1 MIEKVLIVSS
11 RAGRDGRVRLTTNIQ
26 GGMTLRLMGPHS
38 RLKESHEERKGK
50 ENGPRG
56 QKLKE
61 GKRNRTVAL
70 LSPFSRLVNGCG
82 CMCVRED
89 LHNEQ
94 IGNFG

>member
-50 ENGPRG
+50 ESGAKGPETEGGKEEPHCCTAQPIFTSREWVWVYVCARG
-56 QKLKE
+56 P
-61 GKRNRTVAL
+61 A
-70 LSPFSRLVNGCG
+70 
-82 CMCVRED
+82 
-89 LHNEQ
+89 
-94 IGNFG
+94 